1 MRAALQLHM
10 TAPSSP
16 LSHSA
21 SDLHLPELF
30 ISLQSVVPM
39 QAHLT
44 PSPGVWKVKLSPGAH
59 THSERRHRKS
69 QNEKGSLHIAPL
81 SNSTI
86 LTYELSDIVA
96 EDHASTSLRVP
107 SPRKS
112 RRSKRTLAWP
122 RSGSKTHI
130 FQSFLRD
137 GQHFVDATPV

>member
-21 SDLHLPELF
+21 SELHLPEFF

-44 PSPGVWKVKLSPGAH
+44 PSPGVWKQLNSARAP
-59 THSERRHRKS
+59 T
-69 QNEKGSLHIAPL
+69 LIASDALAPP
-81 SNSTI
+81 SNNAI

-96 EDHASTSLRVP
+96 EDQA
-107 SPRKS
+107 
-112 RRSKRTLAWP
+112 
-122 RSGSKTHI
+122 
-130 FQSFLRD
+130 
-137 GQHFVDATPV
+137 